1 MDNLLFAELGSPL
14 SQFDGMAAG
23 TFTDMR
29 GKKVTLN
36 PALFVEYISNTVE
49 VIESTKDS
57 AGNPVGLPIDLDGH
71 DHKGGAGWIVGV
83 SKDPARDVLR
93 FDVNWTDAGR
103 QLIESNTRRF
113 FSATFDPSQKAILGG
128 SLTNW
133 PATRDGLG
141 RILLRPVELSQQL
154 QELDMPDNGNI
165 FEGLLELGRE
175 FLAELKGRKQE
186 PPEPKE
192 EIDMPETMNVAEFM
206 QTPEAIAELELR
218 ANARAAELLKAEQLK
233 AKVMDFAKAVTS
245 GNSEKPV
252 GLSLKVDDLAAS
264 ILELA
269 DAEKVMDLLGKIW
282 DAKVVDFQERG
293 HSREQH
299 NKQEVPAELKPFIQ
313 KWVEAGKKPADF
325 FTANPELGLAADF
338 DLAEFSKE

>member
-1 MDNLLFAELGSPL
+1 MENLLFAELGSPL

-29 GKKVTLN
+29 GKKVTLSS
-36 PALFVEYISNTVE
+36 ASFDDYIANTVE

-57 AGNPVGLPIDLDGH
+57 AGTPVGLPIDLDGH
-71 DHKGGAGWIVGV
+71 DHKGGAGWIIGV
-83 SKDPARDVLR
+83 KKDPARDILR
-93 FDVNWTDAGR
+93 FDVNWTDAGK

-133 PATRDGLG
+133 PATRDSLG
-141 RILLRPVELSQQL
+141 RILLKPVELSQQL
-154 QELDMPDNGNI
+154 QELDMEEKENI
-165 FEGLLELGRE
+165 FSGLLELGRD
-175 FLAELKGRKQE
+175 FLAELKGRK
-186 PPEPKE
+186 PEPKQE
-192 EIDMPETMNVAEFM
+192 NDDMPETMNVAEFM
-206 QTPEAIAELELR
+206 QTPEAIAELETR

-233 AKVMDFAKAVTS
+233 AKVFDFAKAVTD
-245 GNSEKPV
+245 GTSEKPV

-269 DAEKVMDLLGKIW
+269 DAEKVMELIGKIW

-293 HSREQH
+293 HNGKVET
-299 NKQEVPAELKPFIQ
+299 KQAVPAEVKPYLVKF
-313 KWVEAGKKPADF
+313 VEAGKTPADF
-325 FTANPELGLAADF
+325 FAANPELGSADDY
-338 DLAEFSKE
+338 DLAEFTKEK